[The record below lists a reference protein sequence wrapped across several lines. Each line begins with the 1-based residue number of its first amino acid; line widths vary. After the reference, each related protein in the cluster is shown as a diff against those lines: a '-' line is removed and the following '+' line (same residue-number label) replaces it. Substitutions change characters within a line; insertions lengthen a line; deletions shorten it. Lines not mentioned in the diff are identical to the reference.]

1 MISCP
6 NLQGV
11 QALACVS
18 AQTDYIIGYVIL
30 ILLISMLYF
39 KLQGEP
45 SRERFASI
53 LFFIAIVTAMGAIEQ
68 MLFPTYWFIVS
79 VTLAIGAVVMLVIR
93 K

>member
-1 MISCP
+1 M
-6 NLQGV
+6 

-18 AQTDYIIGYVIL
+18 AQTDYIIGYVLL
-30 ILLISMLYF
+30 ILLISMLFF

-45 SRERFASI
+45 TRERMAAI
-53 LFFIAIVTAMGAIEQ
+53 LFFTAIVTAMGAIQE

-79 VTLAIGAVVMLVIR
+79 VTLAIGAVVMLVVR